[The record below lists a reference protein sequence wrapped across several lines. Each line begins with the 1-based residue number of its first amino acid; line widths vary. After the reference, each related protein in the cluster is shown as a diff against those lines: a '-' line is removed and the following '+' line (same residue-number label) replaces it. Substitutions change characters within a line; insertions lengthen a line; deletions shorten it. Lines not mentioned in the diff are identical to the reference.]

1 MPQDRAPWECPFIVQ
16 GRAGE
21 GERHGAW
28 DLYDP
33 VTQQPRPA
41 VVFVHGGPVSA
52 DLPVKPRDW
61 PVFKGYGALA
71 AGAGVVGVTVDHPL
85 HDMSDYASAY
95 AVVLGAI
102 EEARDDPRVDGD
114 RVGVWVFSGGGPLLS
129 PLLRETPPWLRC
141 LAATYPVLD
150 SRPDRELPAGFR
162 PADELSG
169 ATSLPLVLTRVGLE
183 APLIA
188 QGVASFLAYAC
199 TSALQVDV
207 IDVPDGYHGFD
218 LDDATP
224 ASVSAV
230 EQAMERVTA
239 ALRK

>member
-1 MPQDRAPWECPFIVQ
+1 MPQERAPWECPFIVQ
-16 GRAGE
+16 NQAAE

-33 VTQQPRPA
+33 FLQQARPA
-41 VVFVHGGPVSA
+41 LIFVHGGPVSV

-61 PVFKGYGALA
+61 PVFRGYGALA

-85 HDMSDYASAY
+85 FDMSDYASAY
-95 AVVLGAI
+95 AVILRAI
-102 EEARDDPRVDGD
+102 EEARDDPRVDRD

-129 PLLRETPPWLRC
+129 PLLRETPRWLRC
-141 LAATYPVLD
+141 LAATYPVLA
-150 SRPDRELPAGFR
+150 SRRDRELPAGFR
-162 PADELSG
+162 PADELRG
-169 ATSLPLVLTRVGLE
+169 ATSLPLVLTRVGRE
-183 APLIA
+183 APSIA
-188 QGVASFLAYAC
+188 EGVASFLAQAS

-207 IDVPDGYHGFD
+207 IDVPEGHHGFD

-239 ALRK
+239 ALRR